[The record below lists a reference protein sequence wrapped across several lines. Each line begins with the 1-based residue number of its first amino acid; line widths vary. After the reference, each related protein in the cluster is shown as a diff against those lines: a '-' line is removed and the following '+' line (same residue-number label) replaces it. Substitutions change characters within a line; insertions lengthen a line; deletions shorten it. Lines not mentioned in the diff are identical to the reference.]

1 MEYMQQRINT
11 VITHYQNKDESLAF
25 RMLMDCV
32 LDTKNKE
39 VYKKALELNRF
50 REEETSESELIIEKS
65 IALLEELKQFD
76 YQVDE
81 SKEVLLHAKNISK
94 RYSNFFLNKVDIE
107 IETGDV
113 WGLVGENGNG
123 KTTLL
128 KILANHI
135 HHDSGVIEHNIEKK
149 SAYEL
154 RTKLAYI
161 PQRTAKWFGSVK
173 YNLQYTA
180 SHYGIHGEE
189 NELFVYM
196 YMIRFGLWK
205 FRNHNWNQLSSG
217 YKMRFEL
224 VRTLLRSPK
233 ILLLDEPLAN
243 LDVLAQQLILEDLKN
258 IAQSKCNPI
267 GIILSSQQ
275 LFEVEKISDKVLFL
289 KNGDP
294 THLSTINS
302 ENEEEENCTT
312 LELDSTCTKEEL
324 YTALTKLEV
333 KEIVFNGG
341 LYIIKVKNQDFA
353 KVLGELLVHGI
364 PITYVRDISKSSR
377 RLFI

>member
-1 MEYMQQRINT
+1 MSSVLTKLTTIVN
-11 VITHYQNKDESLAF
+11 HYHNGDESIAF

-32 LDTKNKE
+32 IDTHDQDI
-39 VYKKALELNRF
+39 YKKALVINEL
-50 REEETSESELIIEKS
+50 RESSQQKNAVDKALELI
-65 IALLEELKQFD
+65 EELKGFPYRESEANKLLLD
-76 YQVDE
+76 AKGIHKKYSSFHLENVD
-81 SKEVLLHAKNISK
+81 L
-94 RYSNFFLNKVDIE
+94 E
-107 IETGDV
+107 IRTGDV

-128 KILANHI
+128 KILANQI
-135 HHDSGVIEHNIEKK
+135 HYDRGELHFNIPSR

-180 SHYGIHGEE
+180 SNYGIYGEM
-189 NELFVYM
+189 NELYVLM
-196 YMIRFGLWK
+196 YMIRFGLWR
-205 FRNHNWNQLSSG
+205 FRGHKWNELSSG

-224 VRTLLRSPK
+224 VRTLLRKPT

-258 IAQSKCNPI
+258 ISDSVSNPI

-289 KNGDP
+289 KNGKP
-294 THLSTINS
+294 THLSSANKQKDES
-302 ENEEEENCTT
+302 T
-312 LELDSTCTKEEL
+312 LTVMELDSSASKEEL
-324 YTALTKLEV
+324 YSALKNYEV
-333 KEIVFNGG
+333 LEIVYNGG
-341 LYIIKVKNQDFA
+341 LYVIQVKNQSFTE
-353 KVLGELLVHGI
+353 VLGELIAHFI
-364 PITYVRDISKSSR
+364 QITYVRDISKSSR
-377 RLFI
+377 RLFV

>member
-1 MEYMQQRINT
+1 MKTIINKLDT
-11 VITHYQNKDESLAF
+11 IAAHYQNGDESLAF

-32 LDTKNKE
+32 IDTHNLE
-39 VYKKALELNRF
+39 VYEKALDVNKW
-50 REEETSESELIIEKS
+50 REETITNKQKATELGLQLIQ
-65 IALLEELKQFD
+65 ELKSFP
-76 YQVDE
+76 YE
-81 SKEVLLHAKNISK
+81 ERENNKLLLDAKGIDK
-94 RYSNFFLNKVDIE
+94 KYSSFHLENVDIE
-107 IETGDV
+107 IRTGDV

-135 HHDSGVIEHNIEKK
+135 HFDKGELHFNIT
-149 SAYEL
+149 STSDYDL

-180 SHYGIHGEE
+180 SNYGIYGKM
-189 NELFVYM
+189 NELYVFM

-205 FRNHNWNQLSSG
+205 FRNHSWSELSSG

-224 VRTLLRSPK
+224 VRTLLRKPT

-258 IAQSKCNPI
+258 ISESVTNPI

-289 KNGDP
+289 KNGKP
-294 THLSTINS
+294 THLSTANLQ
-302 ENEEEENCTT
+302 NEESEVTV
-312 LELDSTCTKEEL
+312 LELDSSSTKEEI
-324 YTALTKLEV
+324 YKALEKCEV
-333 KEIVFNGG
+333 EEIVYNGG
-341 LYIIKVKNQDFA
+341 LYVIQVKDKSFSE
-353 KVLGELLVHGI
+353 VLGELITHFI
-364 PITYVRDISKSSR
+364 QITYVRDISKSSR
-377 RLFI
+377 RLFV

>member
-1 MEYMQQRINT
+1 MNMIATKLDRIKS
-11 VITHYQNKDESLAF
+11 HYQNGDESMAF
-25 RMLMDCV
+25 RMLMDFV
-32 LDTKNKE
+32 IDTHDMK
-39 VYKKALELNRF
+39 VYKKALAVNKA
-50 REEETSESELIIEKS
+50 REQKEPNKQKATSLALDLIEDLKSFPYQEKEPNK
-65 IALLEELKQFD
+65 LLLD
-76 YQVDE
+76 
-81 SKEVLLHAKNISK
+81 AKGIDK
-94 RYSNFFLNKVDIE
+94 KYSSFHLEKVDIE
-107 IETGDV
+107 IRTGDV

-135 HHDSGVIEHNIEKK
+135 HFDKGELHFNIN
-149 SAYEL
+149 SNSNYDL

-180 SHYGIHGEE
+180 SNYGIYGEM
-189 NELFVYM
+189 NELYVLM

-205 FRNHNWNQLSSG
+205 FRNHNWSELSSG

-224 VRTLLRSPK
+224 VRTLLRKPT

-258 IAQSKCNPI
+258 ISESVSNPI

-289 KNGDP
+289 KNGKP
-294 THLSTINS
+294 THLSTANS
-302 ENEEEENCTT
+302 EKEESGVTV
-312 LELDSTCTKEEL
+312 LELDSSASKEEL
-324 YTALTKLEV
+324 FKALEKFEV
-333 KEIVFNGG
+333 QEIVYNGG
-341 LYIIKVKNQDFA
+341 LYVIQVKNQTFA
-353 KVLGELLVHGI
+353 EVLGELITHFVQ
-364 PITYVRDISKSSR
+364 ITYVRDISKSSR
-377 RLFI
+377 RLFV